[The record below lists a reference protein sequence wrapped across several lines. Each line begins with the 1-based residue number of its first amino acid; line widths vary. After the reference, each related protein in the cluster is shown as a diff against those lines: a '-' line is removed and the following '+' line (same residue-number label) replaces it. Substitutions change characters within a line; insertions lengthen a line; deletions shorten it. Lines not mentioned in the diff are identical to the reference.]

1 MEEKLEDWQ
10 DDLDGATLSEKWRDE
25 SRRKRSASREIEEWS
40 PRLIYNRYDW
50 ISGIEYVDIGM
61 ELQSHGII
69 KDHE

>member
-1 MEEKLEDWQ
+1 MIWMVQLWVKSDVM
-10 DDLDGATLSEKWRDE
+10 
-25 SRRKRSASREIEEWS
+25 SASREMEEWS